1 MRRQPDSSGPVPGRS
16 PWRTVRPRPLGRGLI
31 MATRKT
37 TGKAPARTAKAAP
50 TKRGSN
56 GRFTKAAKDVEQ
68 AVAAVKMRGQGAT
81 FRQIA
86 ERLGVSVSTAHG
98 IVEDAYVNVLQEP
111 AAAALA
117 LELERLDNDLLAL
130 NIAQQRITAAMR
142 PPRHGDDQDDDEPR
156 VMVPLAAGTTVLV
169 RIVEA
174 KGRISE
180 RRTRLRGLGAP
191 QLLRLEPPQTVSR
204 DEITALIAAGE
215 AANAKGVKPRAA
227 RRR

>member
-1 MRRQPDSSGPVPGRS
+1 
-16 PWRTVRPRPLGRGLI
+16 

-37 TGKAPARTAKAAP
+37 TGKTPATTARTAKAAP
-50 TKRGSN
+50 AKRGSN

-68 AVAAVKMRGQGAT
+68 AVEAVKMRGQGAT

-98 IVEDAYVNVLQEP
+98 IVEEAYANVLQEP

-130 NIAQQRITAAMR
+130 NVAQARITTAMR
-142 PPRHGDDQDDDEPR
+142 PPRDEDDDGGGQR
-156 VMVPLAAGTTVLV
+156 GTVPLAVGTTVLC

-180 RRTRLRGLGAP
+180 RRARLRGLGAP
-191 QLLRLEPPQTVSR
+191 QLLRLEPPETVSR

-215 AANAKGVKPRAA
+215 AATAKGAKPRAA